1 MAATTGVLM
10 ALLTTDWSR
19 ATSRVPAGNP
29 NITEPSFNAAERGPV
44 FALTGLLWTLRTN
57 TNEGFLRSSV
67 ADVADEAEAAGACCR
82 VVGSEKSI
90 LPRAYGPAL
99 PAAGA
104 FAGPGGSPMDGRG
117 GRGVL

>member
-29 NITEPSFNAAERGPV
+29 SITEPSFNAAERGPV

-67 ADVADEAEAAGACCR
+67 AEVADEARSEEHTSELQSLAYLVCR
-82 VVGSEKSI
+82 LLLEKKKKNT
-90 LPRAYGPAL
+90 
-99 PAAGA
+99 
-104 FAGPGGSPMDGRG
+104 
-117 GRGVL
+117 

>member
-1 MAATTGVLM
+1 MATL
-10 ALLTTDWSR
+10 
-19 ATSRVPAGNP
+19 
-29 NITEPSFNAAERGPV
+29 EPGKQAPDFSLNTLDGKKFSLRDAAERGPV

-67 ADVADEAEAAGACCR
+67 AEVADEAEAAGACCR

-90 LPRAYGPAL
+90 LPKAYGPAL

-104 FAGPGGSPMDGRG
+104 FAGPGGRPMDG
-117 GRGVL
+117 